1 MFALTVSKT
10 KQKNIKEAIADD
22 VRIKAM
28 QEELHQF
35 DRLVVWE
42 LVDKPFSKTVIG
54 LKWLYKNKKD
64 EESNVIPNK
73 NRFSEATCF
82 LAQLSAMPHKSTL
95 RRLKYLSVLKK
106 TIHIR
111 TLASEGL
118 GFETNHLFRCHHQ
131 VD

>member
-73 NRFSEATCF
+73 VPLVAKGYRHE
-82 LAQLSAMPHKSTL
+82 
-95 RRLKYLSVLKK
+95 
-106 TIHIR
+106 
-111 TLASEGL
+111 EGID
-118 GFETNHLFRCHHQ
+118 F
-131 VD
+131 

>member
-54 LKWLYKNKKD
+54 LKWASNLENLLQPDARLRKLYGYLCIALEARCEWTLGCGAV
-64 EESNVIPNK
+64 EECGCGGCGAGDDITQLTPPHHHNPHPTTTAP
-73 NRFSEATCF
+73 AT
-82 LAQLSAMPHKSTL
+82 T
-95 RRLKYLSVLKK
+95 
-106 TIHIR
+106 T
-111 TLASEGL
+111 
-118 GFETNHLFRCHHQ
+118 
-131 VD
+131 